1 MYDRVKR
8 YLMPAGDRKYNGLD
22 QFTRRLISAMFWG
35 SFTLAVWYPFE
46 LLLTRITSDMNG
58 KGQQRLYFNTFD
70 WFNTTMLNS
79 NNGARVLYS
88 GSLAALGM
96 IAPMTILSIPIYDS
110 LLPIFARMKESA
122 EQNQNSNTLFL
133 SKVGAST
140 FAGMITMAIVYPL
153 DTVKKWMQVIG
164 TRGYGS
170 VDRSYNTT
178 IMSIYKAHGL
188 RGFYR

>member
-1 MYDRVKR
+1 
-8 YLMPAGDRKYNGLD
+8 
-22 QFTRRLISAMFWG
+22 
-35 SFTLAVWYPFE
+35 
-46 LLLTRITSDMNG
+46 
-58 KGQQRLYFNTFD
+58 
-70 WFNTTMLNS
+70 MLNS

-153 DTVKKWMQVIG
+153 DTVKK
-164 TRGYGS
+164 
-170 VDRSYNTT
+170 
-178 IMSIYKAHGL
+178 
-188 RGFYR
+188 